1 MQGKAIS
8 VLQLIKKQ
16 KRRRW
21 MISAGEFRKGI
32 TFEMDGEVFTVVD
45 FQHVKPGKGSAF
57 VRTKF
62 KNIKTGATVERSF
75 NPSDKY
81 PKAHIETKEMEYL
94 YTDGE
99 LYYFMDPET
108 YDQIPLNYSQVE
120 DAIQYLKENMNATI
134 KFHKGEA
141 FSVAPP
147 NFVELLITV
156 CEPGLKGDSA
166 TGATKPATVETG
178 AQVLVPLFVN
188 EGDTIRI
195 DTRTGEYMER
205 VNK

>member
-1 MQGKAIS
+1 
-8 VLQLIKKQ
+8 
-16 KRRRW
+16 